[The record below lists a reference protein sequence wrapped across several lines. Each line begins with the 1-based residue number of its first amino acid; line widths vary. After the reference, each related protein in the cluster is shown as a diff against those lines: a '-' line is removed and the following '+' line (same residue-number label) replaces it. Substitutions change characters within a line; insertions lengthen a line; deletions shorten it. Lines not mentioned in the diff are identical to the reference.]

1 MISSNTT
8 GPAVGHRDNYV
19 DRAISQIGLEGVLP
33 TMDRLSIRIRNPVTV
48 FDERRSPFFCRR
60 RRKDT
65 QD

>member
-33 TMDRLSIRIRNPVTV
+33 TMDRLSIHIRNPVTV
-48 FDERRSPFFCRR
+48 FAERRSQFFCRR
-60 RRKDT
+60 RRVDT
-65 QD
+65 